1 MPNSVFA
8 KGQSGT
14 MLLRTQECDA
24 SDSSE
29 CVISTDKRQSRNIL
43 ESSNT
48 AAVRC
53 LSDQASYPPKL
64 PAHWSLQSTLGRSAE
79 RTASWLRAIQEYIM
93 HVRWTFSRRFLQS
106 ARRLPSSAIETLRW
120 STRRPVGGN
129 GWTTAQRWMQSD
141 RLKAAPRTHC

>member
-14 MLLRTQECDA
+14 MLLRTQGYDA
-24 SDSSE
+24 SDSPE
-29 CVISTDKRQSRNIL
+29 CVISKDKRQSRNIL

-64 PAHWSLQSTLGRSAE
+64 PAHWSLQSTLGRSTE
-79 RTASWLRAIQEYIM
+79 LTASQLRAIEEYLM
-93 HVRWTFSRRFLQS
+93 HVRWTSFIRFLQS
-106 ARRLPSSAIETLRW
+106 ATRLPSSAIEILR
-120 STRRPVGGN
+120 
-129 GWTTAQRWMQSD
+129 
-141 RLKAAPRTHC
+141 